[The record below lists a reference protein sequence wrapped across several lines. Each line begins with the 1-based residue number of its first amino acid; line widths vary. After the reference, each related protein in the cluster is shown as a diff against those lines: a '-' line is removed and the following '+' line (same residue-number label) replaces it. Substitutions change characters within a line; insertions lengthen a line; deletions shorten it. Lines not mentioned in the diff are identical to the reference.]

1 MKAVSSV
8 IGSIYFVLIVIS
20 TFAIMVFNLNNMNS
34 IENDNG
40 IILSK
45 INGAINEDLNASI
58 YNGFIQLRSNVG
70 VNILY
75 ILYVYPNNSLSVK
88 EVNLLIGKVP
98 VNLGISNFNNLKVF
112 LLSNN
117 GRIYYLNDLIYNQ
130 LQSSLDPLGIYSYD
144 INDPNAVTYTQYTS
158 CEGVL
163 PPCVVT
169 NWYFNTSLIIR
180 DLGTSAITIKSIY
193 LDLKAYSPSLKTA
206 QGFDYNGQLNGSFN
220 PSLPVTLQPSSSI
233 TFRINSYLG
242 STSYSSSA
250 PVYSSGSAYYVA
262 TIFIVYQNQDLTQEY
277 QSFTIFYGMAP

>member
-1 MKAVSSV
+1 MC
-8 IGSIYFVLIVIS
+8 
-20 TFAIMVFNLNNMNS
+20 
-34 IENDNG
+34 
-40 IILSK
+40 
-45 INGAINEDLNASI
+45 
-58 YNGFIQLRSNVG
+58 
-70 VNILY
+70 LY

-130 LQSSLDPLGIYSYD
+130 LQSSSDPLGIYSYD

-277 QSFTIFYGMAP
+277 QSFTIFYGMAPWECGLFQHLWALVVLKIISTKWNSTIKQCKSFSNEKGLSYYQQFSIGYEVYILWMQI